1 MQKMMVGYQAVKAK
15 ISHAKKMVAARS
27 YGGCGLAC
35 CAGNGDMKLL
45 CYLLFY
51 FSILEDFSHADE

>member
-15 ISHAKKMVAARS
+15 ISHAKKN
-27 YGGCGLAC
+27 GGCAQLRRCGLAC

-51 FSILEDFSHADE
+51 ISILEDFSHADE

>member
-15 ISHAKKMVAARS
+15 ISHAKKMVAVCS
-27 YGGCGLAC
+27 YGGCGLTC
-35 CAGNGDMKLL
+35 CAGNGAVQPR

-51 FSILEDFSHADE
+51 ISILEDFSHADE